1 MYAFLDKQEETS
13 TPLCKE
19 EKSNPENTL
28 GVDFSFFSSNEAKAV
43 KMGPSQSS
51 EDKEKR
57 RTTRKKK
64 DEDPVV
70 VGSAMVNN
78 EVPMLAS
85 TTSYLDTYAESN
97 AMLRGAIAQTDML
110 SAQVQE
116 DMDSIR
122 ASKTMRSKYT
132 YLTNLAGS
140 AASLI
145 STKIQAIREI
155 DGNITQGHNLDLKRA
170 KDLKAGSEADTND
183 DLKLMQLYDAFVNVP
198 IGTYNPQGPQISMQT
213 LTTAIPN
220 ADPNLA
226 RVNMVDGGAIDSQ
239 YNQYLANLSPASN
252 RARME
257 GNPNIKTVVKY
268 NPEDGS
274 RWFDVIDITTN
285 QSVPNIERPGDFLLA
300 DTTIDVHNQVARNR
314 NIDSTWPL
322 VIMGNKSV
330 TEY

>member
-1 MYAFLDKQEETS
+1 MYPDFMSAFIEKEETS
-13 TPLCKE
+13 TPLQKE
-19 EKSNPENTL
+19 EKSDSTL
-28 GVDFSFFSSNEAKAV
+28 GIDYSFFSSDDAKAV
-43 KMGPSQSS
+43 PMGTPTTT
-51 EDKEKR
+51 EVKPKKER
-57 RTTRKKK
+57 APRKKK
-64 DEDPVV
+64 EDTV
-70 VGSAMVNN
+70 VGAAMV
-78 EVPMLAS
+78 EDKLPMTAS
-85 TTSYLDTYAESN
+85 TQSYLDTYAESN

-116 DMDSIR
+116 DMDAIR

-170 KDLKAGSEADTND
+170 KDLKADAASDTND

-198 IGTYNPQGPQISMQT
+198 IGTYNPQGPQVSMQT

-220 ADPNLA
+220 GDPNIA
-226 RVNMVDGGAIDSQ
+226 GVNMADAGIDAQYSQ
-239 YNQYLANLSPASN
+239 YLNNLSPASN

-257 GNPNIKTVVKY
+257 GNPNIKTVVMY
-268 NPEDGS
+268 NPDDGS

-285 QSVPNIERPGDFLLA
+285 QSVPNIERPGEFLLA

-322 VIMGNKSV
+322 VIVGNKAV